1 MRSYQSALYLYF
13 ALKISF
19 ICNQIYI
26 FTACDNIWANPPET
40 CDAYVGQEGGKAI
53 NDVACKYSQD
63 IS

>member
-1 MRSYQSALYLYF
+1 MQS
-13 ALKISF
+13 
-19 ICNQIYI
+19 IYI

-63 IS
+63 II